1 MLLATNNQVQPI
13 FSLEA
18 SISSTMFSACFDIYP
33 HDTNRR
39 WFSNYIK
46 YSNYNTCF
54 IYLFFFFLELH
65 LPMWQHFVLS
75 NYGPFGKLAHTF
87 IRFLFAEFV
96 NWEDYRDI
104 SQLWTLDLIQTI
116 A

>member
-1 MLLATNNQVQPI
+1 MTQIAAGFRTTLNIPI
-13 FSLEA
+13 IIPVLIF
-18 SISSTMFSACFDIYP
+18 F
-33 HDTNRR
+33 
-39 WFSNYIK
+39 
-46 YSNYNTCF
+46 
-54 IYLFFFFLELH
+54 FFFFLELH